1 MADILVITGGK
12 WQVPL
17 VQKIKEM
24 GHRVYNTN
32 LYPDSPAFSFSDGFH
47 VTDVL
52 DLKEN
57 LSYAESLGVQAVVT
71 DQSDIAVPTVAY
83 VADALGL
90 PGIGED
96 KAKLFTNKYLMRQ
109 FCVNNGFDSPGF
121 KLCSKLADAQ
131 TMLEKYDRIIIK
143 PIDSQSSRG
152 VFLVENERDL
162 IAHFDE
168 TMNCSRAEKKV
179 LAEEYIDGREFTVD
193 SVVVDGK
200 CSSLATSLKYQ
211 FKHNP
216 NITQTLYFT
225 NTSEEY
231 DLDMLRRTNE
241 KLVEAMGLPF
251 GLTHGEYKYRD
262 GVFYLIEIAA
272 RGGGT
277 YIASHLVP
285 IMSGVDNYSILIDQV
300 LGVKTEYDIHPNPR
314 LKNRKAVLEFL
325 DFPNGTVERIQ
336 GTEQARAVPGVVNL
350 TLEFQEG
357 SRLSKPGD
365 DRSRAGFFI
374 AYADNA
380 EALNQIREQVK
391 EKLVVEIRTDG
402 CEVKE

>member
-1 MADILVITGGK
+1 MMANILVITGGK

-17 VQKIKEM
+17 VQKIKKL
-24 GHRVYNTN
+24 GHKVYNTN
-32 LYPDSPAFSFSDGFH
+32 LYPDSPAFAFSDGFH

-52 DLKEN
+52 DFEEN
-57 LSYAESLGVQAVVT
+57 LSYARSLSVQAVVT
-71 DQSDIAVPTVAY
+71 DQSDIAVPTTAY
-83 VADALGL
+83 VANELGL
-90 PGIGED
+90 PGIGEE
-96 KAKLFTNKYLMRQ
+96 KAKLFTNKYLMRR
-109 FCVNNGFDSPGF
+109 FCTENGFYSPDF
-121 KLCSKLADAQ
+121 KLCSEFEDAKTVLKQ
-131 TMLEKYDRIIIK
+131 YGRIIIK
-143 PIDSQSSRG
+143 PLDSQSSRG
-152 VFLVENERDL
+152 VFLVENEQDL
-162 IAHFDE
+162 LAHFKE
-168 TMNCSRAEKKV
+168 TMNCSRTEKKI

-193 SVVVDGK
+193 SVVVNGK
-200 CSSLATSLKYQ
+200 CTSLATSLKYQ
-211 FKHNP
+211 FKHNT

-231 DLDMLRRTNE
+231 DLDLLRRTNE

-300 LGVKTEYDIHPNPR
+300 LGVGKDYDIRPDPK

-325 DFPNGTVERIQ
+325 DFPNGTVRRIL
-336 GTEQARAVPGVVNL
+336 GEEEARAIPGVMNL

-357 SRLSKPGD
+357 SQLAKPGD

-374 AYADNA
+374 AYADSA
-380 EALNQIREQVK
+380 EALEQIRTKVK
-391 EKLVVEIRTDG
+391 EKLIVEIQAD
-402 CEVKE
+402 K